1 MRNAIVDQILME
13 RMNRRGGYDGRDY
26 ARGDYGRGGYDGR
39 RGRDYGRDYA
49 RGGRDGRDGN
59 YDEERFEDEDEK
71 YLMEMQDGRRGVKGT
86 GRGRR
91 RGRRRDYGETLS
103 LTKSDIMNWK
113 HNLENADGTRG
124 PHFNMEQVMEAAK
137 AVGIRFE
144 DFDERELCMTVNM
157 LYSDYCEVNKPY
169 VSPERECHYYV
180 ELAKAFLEDEDGP
193 EPAEKLALYY
203 YCIAEDE

>member
-39 RGRDYGRDYA
+39 RGR
-49 RGGRDGRDGN
+49 
-59 YDEERFEDEDEK
+59 
-71 YLMEMQDGRRGVKGT
+71 
-86 GRGRR
+86 
-91 RGRRRDYGETLS
+91 RRDYGETLS

-124 PHFNMEQVMEAAK
+124 PHFN
-137 AVGIRFE
+137 
-144 DFDERELCMTVNM
+144 
-157 LYSDYCEVNKPY
+157 
-169 VSPERECHYYV
+169 V
-180 ELAKAFLEDEDGP
+180 ELAKAFLEDDDGP
-193 EPAEKLALYY
+193 EPSEKLALYY

>member
-26 ARGDYGRGGYDGR
+26 ARGDYG
-39 RGRDYGRDYA
+39 

-169 VSPERECHYYV
+169 LLKENVT
-180 ELAKAFLEDEDGP
+180 
-193 EPAEKLALYY
+193 
-203 YCIAEDE
+203 IT

>member
-103 LTKSDIMNWK
+103 LTKSDIMSIILKMLMVPEVLILIWNKLWK
-113 HNLENADGTRG
+113 QQKLSESGLKTLTKEN
-124 PHFNMEQVMEAAK
+124 FV
-137 AVGIRFE
+137 
-144 DFDERELCMTVNM
+144 
-157 LYSDYCEVNKPY
+157 
-169 VSPERECHYYV
+169 
-180 ELAKAFLEDEDGP
+180 
-193 EPAEKLALYY
+193 
-203 YCIAEDE
+203 

>member
-103 LTKSDIMNWK
+103 LTKSDMMVPEVLILIWNKLWK
-113 HNLENADGTRG
+113 QQKLSESGLKTLTKEN
-124 PHFNMEQVMEAAK
+124 FV
-137 AVGIRFE
+137 
-144 DFDERELCMTVNM
+144 
-157 LYSDYCEVNKPY
+157 
-169 VSPERECHYYV
+169 
-180 ELAKAFLEDEDGP
+180 
-193 EPAEKLALYY
+193 
-203 YCIAEDE
+203 

>member
-49 RGGRDGRDGN
+49 RGGRNGRDGN

-86 GRGRR
+86 GRDRR

-180 ELAKAFLEDEDGP
+180 ELAKAFLEDDDGP
-193 EPAEKLALYY
+193 EPSEKLALYY

>member
-103 LTKSDIMNWK
+103 LTKSDISMKYKNY
-113 HNLENADGTRG
+113 R
-124 PHFNMEQVMEAAK
+124 VIIRIK
-137 AVGIRFE
+137 AHLTSSIYGKIE
-144 DFDERELCMTVNM
+144 DTWDC
-157 LYSDYCEVNKPY
+157 SDYFVDCFWLVQ
-169 VSPERECHYYV
+169 
-180 ELAKAFLEDEDGP
+180 
-193 EPAEKLALYY
+193 
-203 YCIAEDE
+203 

>member
-71 YLMEMQDGRRGVKGT
+71 YLMEMLMVPEVLILIWNKLWKQQK
-86 GRGRR
+86 
-91 RGRRRDYGETLS
+91 LS
-103 LTKSDIMNWK
+103 ESGLKTLTKES
-113 HNLENADGTRG
+113 
-124 PHFNMEQVMEAAK
+124 FV
-137 AVGIRFE
+137 
-144 DFDERELCMTVNM
+144 
-157 LYSDYCEVNKPY
+157 
-169 VSPERECHYYV
+169 
-180 ELAKAFLEDEDGP
+180 
-193 EPAEKLALYY
+193 
-203 YCIAEDE
+203 